1 LKIEVSTISLPTD
14 QGGDAPA
21 QEAGTS
27 ESMDVPE
34 GATVADVLGRLGERR
49 AQVQKV
55 LVNGDDAEDSRPL
68 REGDAVALV
77 GQVSGM

>member
-1 LKIEVSTISLPTD
+1 
-14 QGGDAPA
+14 
-21 QEAGTS
+21 
-27 ESMDVPE
+27 MDLPE
-34 GATVADVLGRLGERR
+34 GATVADVLGRLGEQR
-49 AQVQKV
+49 AQVQEV